1 MRGAQGCVVV
11 CDVLDENSLKSTLKW
26 KELIN
31 SDPFFRDTVHSIED
45 PIPIILVQNKIDL
58 LKEGKDLEFTKPDYL
73 EKFAKDNKFF
83 AGFQTSAK
91 TSENL
96 KNLFEV
102 LVEEILAR
110 KITKL
115 KRQISDLEEE
125 RRRSSSD
132 LKLLRNGEVEEKK
145 KCC

>member
-1 MRGAQGCVVV
+1 M
-11 CDVLDENSLKSTLKW
+11 
-26 KELIN
+26 
-31 SDPFFRDTVHSIED
+31 SD
-45 PIPIILVQNKIDL
+45 
-58 LKEGKDLEFTKPDYL
+58 
-73 EKFAKDNKFF
+73 KFF

-132 LKLLRNGEVEEKK
+132 LKLLRSGEVEEKK
-145 KCC
+145 KCCW